1 MKKLI
6 ALLAVIFMALTVTT
20 PASAANAYDTK
31 WGTFA
36 TITLSGSGD
45 DVVNLPKTLK
55 AGVIRA
61 THDGEANFIVHSLD
75 TTLETNEYLINEIG
89 QYEADGQ
96 FGLGWSSK
104 KTAGFEVQAD
114 GNWTITLLPF
124 SKAPAFTGKG
134 TGDGVFRATVKA
146 RKALTFKHDGSAN
159 FIVHQF
165 CTNGA
170 TNYLVNEIG
179 AYSGKKVVSAG
190 TCLYEVIADGN
201 WSIK

>member
-6 ALLAVIFMALTVTT
+6 AVLATALLAFAVST
-20 PASAANAYDTK
+20 PAEAANAYDTK
-31 WGTFA
+31 WGTFSSL
-36 TITLSGSGD
+36 TLSGSGD
-45 DVVNLPKTLK
+45 DVVSIPKALK

-75 TTLETNEYLINEIG
+75 SSMTANEYLINEIG
-89 QYEADGQ
+89 SYEADGA
-96 FGLGWSSK
+96 FGLGWSNK
-104 KTAGFEVQAD
+104 KTTGFEVQAD

-124 SKAPAFTGKG
+124 SKAPAFTGAG
-134 TGDGVFRATVKA
+134 IGQGVFRATIKA
-146 RKALTFKHDGSAN
+146 RKVMTFKHNGGAN

-170 TNYLVNEIG
+170 TNYLINEIG
-179 AYSGKKVVSAG
+179 TYSGRKVVSSG
-190 TCLYEVIADGN
+190 TCLFEVIADGA